1 MQLKNLRRFFLVSS
15 IKWPNK
21 NNSID
26 FQLSLNSKLDVLV
39 KQSECLKPVE
49 EEEAI
54 KPAEQYSKV
63 PNIDAFGE
71 IIRALKKI
79 NT

>member
-49 EEEAI
+49 EEAI